1 MTTSATVH
9 DRAAVARDGG
19 HGTMHGSNASTGV
32 VRACLV
38 LLLCLLALLPSPAR
52 AQDDLPIRVEVGFDD
67 SGLTPTWVP
76 VTIAF
81 TADRPISGEV
91 RVTVQDRNTDT
102 FARPVEL
109 AAGAPVEVRMAVP
122 SGGLVVE
129 VLDGEE
135 VLASRTV
142 RQGRGDG
149 LLRIGVLGEEDPD
162 GPAFS
167 LLPAERT
174 ARWVGVDPIWV
185 DIPQGLAS
193 LDTLVVAPDRWADL
207 DDAGRRQVWHETAGE
222 GMTLVLTGPVED
234 LPRPLALTDPPVDAT
249 IVEGPDGEP
258 AAVLAPAGRGRLAL
272 APGTPPSEVW
282 EAVAGPRL
290 GVAPV
295 ADAEGYEAQPFAA
308 QDLLLASGDAPEVPA
323 IPFLG
328 GFLLLYL
335 LAVGPINAWLL
346 RRGRRPEWAWLTVPA
361 VAAAFAVVPL
371 VGGGSTGGGSSTIA
385 SQQLTWWLDG
395 AGEERVAAAWRV
407 TATGD
412 TRATLDGEGW
422 AATTWGGQQT
432 QQRVVPV
439 DDGVRLEGQS
449 RSGEVAGVLAGRP
462 VDADPPLE
470 VTAVVVD
477 GQVQVEV
484 TNVGEDRLDAA
495 QVVVGTQVEQIGALT
510 PGDSTDLTLP
520 GATGD
525 GRPAL
530 SGFPMAGFGQF
541 GMATEVIV
549 GPDGD
554 MTEMPVPP
562 PVGPGGFPG
571 QGLGLFPPAIRTGT
585 PGVAWVVA
593 RPPDATAPLDVAGG
607 EVGPQPT
614 VVAVGTRV
622 EVPADATLVPP
633 GAILLQQVVDDS
645 VGPGQVFGGEPMGRG
660 LLLHADIPAVGDDL
674 RLHGLLAP
682 FGAGT
687 AELWDDTARTW
698 RTLDSRFTDLDHR
711 PLLTAS
717 GGLWMRLRG
726 FTGGSGLVLAAP
738 GTDLDGL
745 RGVRQLQPAPMPMP
759 TAVPVD
765 PLPVP
770 TVEAIL
776 PTPTPVPT
784 AGVGTTGKQAG

>member
-52 AQDDLPIRVEVGFDD
+52 AQDDGLPIRVEVGFDD
-67 SGLTPTWVP
+67 SGLTPSWVP

-102 FARPVEL
+102 FVRPVEL

-122 SGGLVVE
+122 SGGIVVE
-129 VLDGEE
+129 VRDGEE
-135 VLASRTV
+135 VLASRTL
-142 RQGRGDG
+142 RAGRGDG

-162 GPAFS
+162 GPSFS

-174 ARWVGVDPIWV
+174 ARWVGVDPEWV
-185 DIPQGLAS
+185 GIPQGLAS
-193 LDTLVVAPDRWADL
+193 LDTLVVDPDRWADL
-207 DDAGRRQVWHETAGE
+207 DDQGRQRLWHQAAGE

-234 LPRPLALTDPPVDAT
+234 PPMALSLTDPPVDAT
-249 IVEGPDGEP
+249 IIEDATGAPS
-258 AAVLAPAGRGRLAL
+258 AVLAPAGRGRVAMVAP
-272 APGTPPSEVW
+272 APGSEVW

-290 GVAPV
+290 GVAPL
-295 ADAEGYEAQPFAA
+295 ADGEGYEAQPFAA
-308 QDLLLASGDAPEVPA
+308 QDLLIASGEEPEVPA

-335 LAVGPINAWLL
+335 VAVGPVNALLL
-346 RRGRRPEWAWLTVPA
+346 RRARRPEWAWLTVPA

-371 VGGGSTGGGSSTIA
+371 VGGGTTGGGSSTIA

-395 AGEERVAAAWRV
+395 AAEERVAAAWRV
-407 TATGD
+407 TTTGD
-412 TRATLDGEGW
+412 TSTTLGGAGW
-422 AATTWGGQQT
+422 AATTWGGQQS
-432 QQRVVPV
+432 QQRVIPV
-439 DDGVRLEGQS
+439 DDGVRLQGQS
-449 RSGEVAGVLAGRP
+449 RSGEVAGVLASRP
-462 VDADPPLE
+462 VDTSPPLE
-470 VTAVVVD
+470 VTATVVD

-495 QVVVGTQVEQIGALT
+495 QVVAGTQVEQIGALT
-510 PGDSTDLTLP
+510 PGDTTDLTLS
-520 GATGD
+520 GAAGD
-525 GRPAL
+525 GRPAMT
-530 SGFPMAGFGQF
+530 GFPMQGFGQF

-549 GPDGD
+549 GPDGA
-554 MTEMPVPP
+554 MTEMPAPLPP
-562 PVGPGGFPG
+562 MGPGFPG

-593 RPPDATAPLDVAGG
+593 RQPDTTAPLQVTGG
-607 EVGPQPT
+607 EVSPQPT

-622 EVPADATLVPP
+622 EVPADASLVPP

-660 LLLHADIPAVGDDL
+660 LLLHADIPAVGEGL

-687 AELWDDTARTW
+687 ADLWDDTARTW
-698 RTLDSRFTDLDHR
+698 RTVDARFTDLDHR
-711 PLLTAS
+711 ALLTPAD
-717 GGLWMRLRG
+717 GLWVRLQG
-726 FTGGSGLVLAAP
+726 FSGGSGLVLAAP
-738 GTDLDGL
+738 GADLDGL
-745 RGVRQLQPAPMPMP
+745 RGIRELQPAPMPFP
-759 TAVPVD
+759 TVFP
-765 PLPVP
+765 PTPVP

-784 AGVGTTGKQAG
+784 AGVGSTGKQAG